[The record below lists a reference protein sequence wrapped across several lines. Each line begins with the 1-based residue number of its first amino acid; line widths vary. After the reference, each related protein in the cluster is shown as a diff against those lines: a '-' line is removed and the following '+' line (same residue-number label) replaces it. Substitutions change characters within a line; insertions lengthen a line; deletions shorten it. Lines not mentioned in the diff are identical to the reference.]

1 MFNRP
6 YTDDDLRRE
15 AARQYAEALRSPDLL
30 EVGDEMQ
37 PRPIASTAGGN
48 PEKATTWIQL
58 PGDDFHDAR
67 NEVQELLDDV
77 PDVSRWAIDLSA
89 SVLTCTTELAWGY
102 GDNWHLAVQLA
113 HRRGI
118 HSDLSQAFADAIRN
132 AVNQVLADRGI
143 DAPEI
148 KQNDLTEATR

>member
-15 AARQYAEALRSPDLL
+15 AARQYAEVLRSPDLL

-37 PRPIASTAGGN
+37 PRPIASTAGRN
-48 PEKATTWIQL
+48 PEKATTWGQL
-58 PGDDFHDAR
+58 SGDEFHDAR
-67 NEVQELLDDV
+67 NEVQELLDDA

-89 SVLTCTTELAWGY
+89 CVLTRTTELAWGH

-118 HSDLSQAFADAIRN
+118 HDDLSQAFADAIRN
-132 AVNQVLADRGI
+132 AVNQVLADRGL

-148 KQNDLTEATR
+148 KQNDLEEATR

>member
-6 YTDDDLRRE
+6 YTDDDLRAE
-15 AARQYAEALRSPDLL
+15 AARQYAEVLRSPDRI
-30 EVGDEMQ
+30 EVQDEMQ
-37 PRPIASTAGGN
+37 GTAIPSRSDADQTVRWG
-48 PEKATTWIQL
+48 QL
-58 PGDDFHDAR
+58 SGDEFHDAA
-67 NEVQELLDDV
+67 NEVHELLDDA
-77 PDVSRWAIDLSA
+77 PNLSRWAIDLSA
-89 SVLTCTTELAWGY
+89 CVLTRTTELAWGH

-118 HSDLSQAFADAIRN
+118 HNDLSGAFANAIRN

-148 KQNDLTEATR
+148 KQNDFEQATR